1 MISNNTDFALSDRI
15 RFETR
20 LVYTRG
26 KEMTI
31 SRRNFLELT
40 SLSTSAAMLGRIL
53 PAESIGTGADQPS
66 SFTPARKIF
75 SVNQDWQFFRPSD
88 GSSANQ
94 AITDTPPNDATW
106 EPANL
111 PHTVR
116 LEPRDVSGG
125 RNYQGVCWYRKSF
138 TAQPEWKG
146 RIVYLKFQGAMQ
158 VADVW
163 LNGAHLTTH
172 YCGYLPFTIDISKSI
187 RIGEPNHL
195 LVKLDNSDNPE
206 VPPGKPQN
214 ELDFCYFGG
223 LYRSVQLEVLDDLH
237 ITDPI
242 LADTIAGG
250 GIFVTFPVVS
260 TSESTVRV
268 QTDVAND
275 SDRPRTC
282 TLLQELIA
290 PDGKLAATASQNLT
304 LPARSRKAAAQTMQ
318 LRDARLWHPED
329 PQLYTLRTTLR
340 REGQIIDDQHTR
352 IGIRSIHFDKDR
364 GLLINGEPFLSI
376 GANRHQDHP
385 YVGYALPPSAHHRDA
400 WKLREAGFTSYRSHY
415 PQDPSF
421 MDACDELGILAIVS
435 NPGWQFVGDDV
446 FKKRVYQDAREMIR
460 RDRNRPSVILW
471 EAALNETDNR
481 SVAAELYRIV
491 HEEFPGPA
499 CFAAGD
505 PIKESVPNF
514 SGWDVEYSGIE
525 HKDATKPAWIREWG
539 DQVDNW
545 SDQQGKVRV
554 ARGWGETPMLFQ
566 VATHTKTLDRICA
579 AKTNLGGADLWAGID
594 AFRGYHHQPF
604 LGGPIDLFRLP
615 KFDYYMFQSQ
625 RPLQKT
631 AAPAGSGPV
640 VFIANYAT
648 LFSPST
654 ITVYS
659 NCERVRLSQNGKVIA
674 TQAPD
679 EGFHLPHPPFTFK
692 AADFTAN
699 RSMLYANTAVPEWE
713 AVQIGELLA
722 EGLIAGKVVAT
733 HIVRS
738 PGVPA
743 KLELHVDT
751 CGIDP
756 VADGADW
763 VRVYAHVCDK
773 RGTTYLFSDDMITFS
788 VSGEGSLIGDSTIF
802 ANPLRAEAGIATV
815 LVRLNKIAGR
825 ITVHASSPGFENATI
840 EFTSKTST
848 QPQVT

>member
-1 MISNNTDFALSDRI
+1 
-15 RFETR
+15 
-20 LVYTRG
+20 
-26 KEMTI
+26 MTL

-40 SLSTSAAMLGRIL
+40 SLSASAAMLAKIL
-53 PAESIGTGADQPS
+53 PAENLPIDAAPPS
-66 SFTPARKIF
+66 AFTPTRQIL
-75 SVNQDWQFFRPSD
+75 SMNQDWQFFRPAD
-88 GSSANQ
+88 SSSHS
-94 AITDTPPNDATW
+94 TDAPPPNASW

-125 RNYQGVCWYRKSF
+125 RNYQGICWYQKSF
-138 TAQPEWKG
+138 TAQPEW
-146 RIVYLKFQGAMQ
+146 RDRVVYLKFQGAMQ

-163 LNGAHLTTH
+163 LNGTHLLTH
-172 YCGYLPFTIDISKSI
+172 YCGYLPFTIDISKAI
-187 RIGEPNHL
+187 RIAEPNHL
-195 LVKLDNSDNPE
+195 LVRLNNSDNPE

-223 LYRSVQLEVLDDLH
+223 LYRSVQLEILNPLH

-242 LADTIAGG
+242 LANTVAGG
-250 GIFVTFPVVS
+250 GLFITFPTVS
-260 TSESTVRV
+260 STESTIRI
-268 QTDVAND
+268 QTDIANE
-275 SDRPRTC
+275 SDQPTNC
-282 TLLQELIA
+282 TVLHELIA
-290 PDGKLAATASQNLT
+290 PDGTLAATTSQDLA
-304 LPARSRKAAAQTMQ
+304 LPAQSRSTRAVQSMQ
-318 LRDARLWHPED
+318 LRNPRLWHPED

-340 REGQIIDDQHTR
+340 RDNQVIDDQHTR

-364 GLLINGEPFLSI
+364 GLLINGEPFFSI

-385 YVGYALPPSAHHRDA
+385 YVGYALPPSAHYRDA
-400 WKLREAGFTSYRSHY
+400 FKLREAGFTSYRSHY

-471 EAALNETDNR
+471 EAALNESDNR

-491 HEEFPGPA
+491 HEEFPGPST
-499 CFAAGD
+499 FAAGD
-505 PIKESVPNF
+505 PIKEPVPGFN
-514 SGWDVEYSGIE
+514 GWDVEYSGIE
-525 HKDATKPAWIREWG
+525 HKDAVKPAWIREWG

-554 ARGWGETPMLFQ
+554 ARAWGETPMLFQ
-566 VATHTKTLDRICA
+566 VATHTKTLDRIYA
-579 AKTNLGGADLWAGID
+579 AKARLGGGDLWAGID
-594 AFRGYHHQPF
+594 AYRGYHHQPF

-625 RPLQKT
+625 RPASKT
-631 AAPAGSGPV
+631 HSPAGSGPM
-640 VFIANYAT
+640 VFIASFASLY
-648 LFSPST
+648 SPST

-659 NCERVRLSQNGKVIA
+659 NCEQVRLSQNGKVIA
-674 TQAPD
+674 TQNPD
-679 EGFHLPHPPFTFK
+679 EGYHVPHPPFTFK
-692 AADFTAN
+692 ASDFTAN
-699 RSMLYANTAVPEWE
+699 RSMLYANTAKPEWE
-713 AVQIGELLA
+713 AAQIGKLLA
-722 EGLIAGKVVAT
+722 EGLITGKVAAS

-773 RGTTYLFSDDMITFS
+773 RGTTYPFADDMITFS
-788 VSGEGSLIGDSTIF
+788 VTGEAALIGDATIY
-802 ANPLRAEAGIATV
+802 ANPVRAEAGIATA
-815 LVRLNKIAGR
+815 LVKMSKIPGR
-825 ITVHASSPGFENATI
+825 VTVRASSPGLKDATT
-840 EFTSKTST
+840 EFTSLTSD
-848 QPQVT
+848 VVLSS